1 MKQDRLDQILKFI
14 VEDFIRTS
22 QPVGSQNLI
31 KDHNLSYSSAT
42 IRNDMAKLEKEGLI
56 EKRHTSGGR
65 VPSTKGLQYYI
76 DHLKDDEVENST
88 AVDGFDKEFAMVFRN
103 KAQSFEDMISNED

>member
-56 EKRHTSGGR
+56 EKDTLPEVGFLPLRDFSTTSIISR
-65 VPSTKGLQYYI
+65 MTRWKIQLPLMDSTKSLQWYSETKLSHSKI
-76 DHLKDDEVENST
+76 
-88 AVDGFDKEFAMVFRN
+88 
-103 KAQSFEDMISNED
+103 

>member
-1 MKQDRLDQILKFI
+1 MDEKSAKAAGRRFEMKQDRLDQILKYI

-56 EKRHTSGGR
+56 EKRHT
-65 VPSTKGLQYYI
+65 
-76 DHLKDDEVENST
+76 
-88 AVDGFDKEFAMVFRN
+88 
-103 KAQSFEDMISNED
+103 